1 MLELVDND
9 IVISGDVLDAELV
22 VFQGVRERSVP
33 ARETMTMRRDGLGRR
48 ATRELQKPPVLED
61 EAACLQSSVA
71 AHERGAVD
79 VQPAWK
85 STFKPPWTPSPRV
98 VDVRTA

>member
-1 MLELVDND
+1 MVQCANFVLELVDNS
-9 IVISGDVLDAELV
+9 IVVSGDVLDAELV
-22 VFQGVRERSVP
+22 VAEGVLQSAV
-33 ARETMTMRRDGLGRR
+33 GK
-48 ATRELQKPPVLED
+48 LQKPPVLED

>member
-1 MLELVDND
+1 MPQCPDLVLELVDYL

-22 VFQGVRERSVP
+22 VFQGVRERSV
-33 ARETMTMRRDGLGRR
+33 
-48 ATRELQKPPVLED
+48 RELQKPPVLED

>member
-1 MLELVDND
+1 MLELVDYL

-33 ARETMTMRRDGLGRR
+33 ARGTMRRPAASTATSVFGRCDGVWAAPGAHRGRR

-79 VQPAWK
+79 V
-85 STFKPPWTPSPRV
+85 
-98 VDVRTA
+98 